1 MKQGVPGAILLL
13 LVSFGLIFTPTRLPA
28 FSLLGPY
35 EEWMQP
41 SDSFRSPVRLD
52 APAPGDIG
60 GPMVISNG
68 YRWNVPVVTYGFDPS
83 FISFF
88 GTNGVAA
95 VEAAIQIL
103 NDLPPASKIQMTNFP
118 EITQGINSLAASRS
132 LYDLKSAAL
141 QALLEQLGLTSPTRF
156 EDVIYL
162 WVAVPGGPFYEEY
175 AFVQRNYDPQTLASS
190 RSIDGFLFT
199 YQVISLLPLGEN
211 IRWAEPAM
219 EGPQPPYEPY
229 YPAVADNVLAAGEV
243 YNGLTQDD
251 VGGLS
256 YLLSTKNVAYETLLP
271 GISGV
276 GSNSSTFVNGAWR
289 PGVDKVTFVPHAL
302 SSVSGAF
309 LPMTNQFT
317 DTYVTNNTVAHQQL
331 QRVTTQPDFL
341 FCAGDTYDGILAVL
355 PYSRTGTSNWINN
368 ASLNS
373 NPSGGGPG
381 VIPPPVRITFAK
393 LGRQFGSDATLTEN
407 SVEDSST
414 FWGTFDLSTNPPIV
428 YPATQT
434 GTNFLTVRLQLGSGS
449 SYYSIP
455 TPRYTL
461 TWTVSSQAGAMLLLQ
476 TSTNLTDWITLSTV
490 QNDGSICTLSDL
502 DPSSAQRYYRVAP
515 MTNAPPLHQGIVSQ

>member
-1 MKQGVPGAILLL
+1 
-13 LVSFGLIFTPTRLPA
+13 
-28 FSLLGPY
+28 
-35 EEWMQP
+35 MQP
-41 SDSFRSPVRLD
+41 SDSFRLPVRLD

-60 GPMVISNG
+60 GPMVIGNG

-83 FISFF
+83 FIAFF

-95 VEAAIQIL
+95 VEAAIKVL
-103 NDLPPASKIQMTNFP
+103 NDVPPASDILLTTFP
-118 EITQGINSLAASRS
+118 EISQGINSLAASRS

-141 QALLEQLGLTSPTRF
+141 QALLEQSGLTSPSRF
-156 EDVIYL
+156 VSAIHSWYDLAI
-162 WVAVPGGPFYEEY
+162 PFYEEY
-175 AFVQRNYDPQTLASS
+175 ALVQRNCDPQTLAPS

-199 YQVISLLPLGEN
+199 YQVLSLLPLGEN
-211 IRWAEPAM
+211 IRWAEPAI

-271 GISGV
+271 GIAGL

-289 PGVDKVTFVPHAL
+289 PGVNKLTFVPHAL
-302 SSVSGAF
+302 STVSGAF

-317 DTYVTNNTVAHQQL
+317 DTYMTNNKAVHQQL

-368 ASLNS
+368 ASLNGT
-373 NPSGGGPG
+373 PSGGGPG
-381 VIPPPVRITFAK
+381 VIQPPIRITFAK
-393 LGRQFGSDATLTEN
+393 LGRQLESDATLTEN

-428 YPATQT
+428 YPVAQT
-434 GTNFLTVRLQLGSGS
+434 GTNSLTVRLQLGSGS
-449 SYYSIP
+449 YYSIP
-455 TPRYTL
+455 TPSSTL
-461 TWTVSSQAGAMLLLQ
+461 TWTVSSKAGATLLLQ

-490 QNDGSICTLSDL
+490 QNDGSICTLSDV
-502 DPSSAQRYYRVAP
+502 DPSSAQRFYRVVP
-515 MTNAPPLHQGIVSQ
+515 GN